1 MERDVL
7 AVFDEFY
14 QHSKFEKSLNATF
27 IALIPKKNGA
37 SNIRDFRPISLVGS
51 VYKILAKVLA
61 NRLKEVLNQLIS
73 ESQNNFV
80 GGKQILDSV
89 LIANECVDSKM
100 KSKIPGVIC
109 KLDIE
114 KAYDHVNWEALLDLL
129 KRMGFGVR
137 WCRWIRTCIST
148 VQFSVL
154 FNESSADFFGS
165 SRGLRQ
171 GDPLSPML
179 FLVMIEVFNKMMKR
193 AEGAGL
199 LRGFRAA
206 GRPGGG
212 VGVSHLLFADD
223 TILFCNANEEQ
234 ILHIRMLLLCF
245 QAVTGLKV
253 NALKSEMVPIGEVPN
268 VFVLAEILGCRVRS
282 LPMTYLGMPLG
293 ASHKSPTVWNPILEK
308 FEHKLASWKKMY
320 LSKGG
325 RLTLLKSTV
334 SSLPT
339 YYLSLFTIPMHVK
352 NKIERVQR
360 DFLWGD
366 SKTHLVGWDKVCAPL
381 KNGGL
386 GVRKLTTFNK
396 ALLGKWL

>member
-1 MERDVL
+1 
-7 AVFDEFY
+7 
-14 QHSKFEKSLNATF
+14 
-27 IALIPKKNGA
+27 
-37 SNIRDFRPISLVGS
+37 
-51 VYKILAKVLA
+51 
-61 NRLKEVLNQLIS
+61 
-73 ESQNNFV
+73 
-80 GGKQILDSV
+80 
-89 LIANECVDSKM
+89 
-100 KSKIPGVIC
+100 
-109 KLDIE
+109 
-114 KAYDHVNWEALLDLL
+114 
-129 KRMGFGVR
+129 MGFGVR
-137 WCRWIRTCIST
+137 WCRWICTCIST

-154 FNESSADFFGS
+154 FNESPADFFGI

-282 LPMTYLGMPLG
+282 LPMTYLGIALG

-308 FEHKLASWKKMY
+308 FEHKLA
-320 LSKGG
+320 
-325 RLTLLKSTV
+325 
-334 SSLPT
+334 
-339 YYLSLFTIPMHVK
+339 
-352 NKIERVQR
+352 N
-360 DFLWGD
+360 
-366 SKTHLVGWDKVCAPL
+366 
-381 KNGGL
+381 
-386 GVRKLTTFNK
+386 
-396 ALLGKWL
+396 